1 MECEFPVLQQPD
13 PYEILL
19 KTVAPLTLV
28 ITNRYESSSGLYPNH
43 SPLATQLDR
52 SMRSIKFKGNL
63 CFLPGFPHG
72 RREVEAS
79 HRLDA

>member
-43 SPLATQLDR
+43 SPLATQLDQYLP
-52 SMRSIKFKGNL
+52 KG
-63 CFLPGFPHG
+63 HWK
-72 RREVEAS
+72 S
-79 HRLDA
+79 KIS